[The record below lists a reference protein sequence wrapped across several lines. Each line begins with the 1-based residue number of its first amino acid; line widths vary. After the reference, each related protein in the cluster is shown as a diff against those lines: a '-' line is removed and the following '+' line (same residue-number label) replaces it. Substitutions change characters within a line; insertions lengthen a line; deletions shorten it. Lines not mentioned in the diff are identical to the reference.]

1 MDTSVLIAVWSVDP
15 TITNAVVQC
24 VLAGDKIVIGVG
36 NLAELIADGVERAA
50 GERIHLVLERG
61 PQLYAQFT

>member
-1 MDTSVLIAVWSVDP
+1 MVCGSDHHQRSCPV
-15 TITNAVVQC
+15 C
-24 VLAGDKIVIGVG
+24 VLAGDKIAIGVG

>member
-1 MDTSVLIAVWSVDP
+1 V
-15 TITNAVVQC
+15 C